1 MTRRIL
7 VVDDEPSMRRFLCES
22 LVQMNNSYDVEAVS
36 DGYEAL
42 DKMSDSRF
50 DLVVTDYM
58 MPQLNGLELLRELQS
73 QDSECDV
80 IMMTAYGSISNA
92 VEAMKLGAVD
102 YLMKPFTVEHIED
115 VIGRVLGQQET
126 NTPDSSSSSAKS
138 EATGYH
144 EIVGACPRM
153 QQIYDLLTMV
163 APTKATILVS
173 GESGTG
179 KELVARAVHY
189 KSDRHDGPFIKIN
202 CAAMPE
208 HLIESELF
216 GYEKGA
222 FTGAIKQNKGK
233 FELADGGTLLL
244 DEISEMALP
253 LQSKLLRV
261 LQEREIERLGGQAP
275 ISVDARI
282 VATTN
287 RNLQEEVKEGRF
299 REDLYYRLNVVPVQM
314 PSLRERRADIPVI
327 AQHFVKKFCQE
338 NGKEIMGLSDDA
350 LSELERYHWPGN
362 VRELENRI
370 ERAVIIC
377 NEAELTPAHLL
388 FDMPDG
394 QEAPTGGEEY
404 GIPDRP
410 MTMKETEKALILK
423 TLKEFNGNRMKTA
436 EALQISVRTLRN
448 KLNEY
453 RKTGEFNEKE

>member
-1 MTRRIL
+1 MSRRIL
-7 VVDDEPSMRRFLCES
+7 VVDDEPSMRHFLCDT
-22 LVQMNNSYDVEAVS
+22 LNQMDDTYDVDAVS

-42 DKMSDSRF
+42 DKMSNAQY

-58 MPQLNGLELLRELQS
+58 MPQLNGLELLREMQS
-73 QDSECDV
+73 HETNCDV
-80 IMMTAYGSISNA
+80 VMMTAYESISNA
-92 VEAMKLGAVD
+92 VEAMKLGAID
-102 YLMKPFTVEHIED
+102 YLMKPFTVEHIEAL
-115 VIGRVLGQQET
+115 VERVLGQPEVPKT
-126 NTPDSSSSSAKS
+126 DESALRS
-138 EATGYH
+138 EFKGYH
-144 EIVGACPRM
+144 EIVGFSSRM

-163 APTKATILVS
+163 APTKATVLIS

-179 KELVARAVHY
+179 KELVARAVHF
-189 KSDRHDGPFIKIN
+189 KSGRHDGPFIKIN

-216 GYEKGA
+216 GHEKGA

-233 FELADGGTLLL
+233 FELAHGGTLLL

-299 REDLYYRLNVVPVQM
+299 REDLYYRLNVVPVQL
-314 PSLRERRADIPVI
+314 PSLRERKSDIPTI
-327 AQHFVKKFCQE
+327 AQHFIKKICLE
-338 NGKEIMGLSDDA
+338 NGKRLLTLSDDA
-350 LSELERYHWPGN
+350 LTELQRYHWPGN

-377 NEAELTPAHLL
+377 NDTELSPKHLL
-388 FDMPDG
+388 FDSSETQDT
-394 QEAPTGGEEY
+394 QTSTNRY
-404 GIPDRP
+404 DIPDRP
-410 MTMKETEKALILK
+410 MTMRETEKALILK
-423 TLKEFNGNRMKTA
+423 TLKEFNGNRMKTS

-453 RKTGEFNEKE
+453 RKTGEFGE